1 MPTFCSGDWA
11 AGTVLGFCVWT
22 SRCHSIMCT
31 FCVCLGLGV
40 KKHLVKRVGFWFT
53 EQHREHFCTSRKYG
67 SLIMEW
73 KGHWT
78 TCLFFSTFFYSLLSF
93 DRTSGL
99 FLCFRCNHQLKE
111 VCKNGGNKIHSGC
124 RKKKHAASLSHVAL
138 MWASHP
144 PYYIVSSVSYCP
156 LHHNYAPPHSFRP
169 PPTVF
174 MLTLNHLS
182 APGAYFSADESMATP
197 LIAQFIT
204 WSPPDIY
211 RERCGGKQE
220 CIHLVKSQNTSPTAN
235 GELNFLFVCV
245 HQPLLANNFSHST
258 AGFPCSVKSDG
269 IQ

>member
-1 MPTFCSGDWA
+1 MKGP
-11 AGTVLGFCVWT
+11 LN
-22 SRCHSIMCT
+22 
-31 FCVCLGLGV
+31 CLSV
-40 KKHLVKRVGFWFT
+40 
-53 EQHREHFCTSRKYG
+53 
-67 SLIMEW
+67 
-73 KGHWT
+73 
-78 TCLFFSTFFYSLLSF
+78 FFN
-93 DRTSGL
+93 L
-99 FLCFRCNHQLKE
+99 FLFSSVFWQNQWLVSVFPVQSSIERSVKT
-111 VCKNGGNKIHSGC
+111 VVTRFTVAVG
-124 RKKKHAASLSHVAL
+124 KKKHAASPSHVAL

-235 GELNFLFVCV
+235 AELNFLFVCV